1 MKQAERRKSPRV
13 VTDMPLRL
21 TIGGRTV
28 ETRIHDLS
36 SSGIRFGTP
45 DKLPLLSRVQIALE
59 LPAGRD
65 DKGATPIAIAGVV
78 VRCDRAAGAGSKER
92 ADGGRPPK
100 PQAPGTGAAPMAYDT
115 AIFFESL
122 PEGARALLSKFVTAR
137 LR

>member
-1 MKQAERRKSPRV
+1 MTQTERRKSPRV
-13 VTDMPLRL
+13 ETDLPLRL

-59 LPAGRD
+59 LPAG
-65 DKGATPIAIAGVV
+65 KGGTSTTPIAIAGVV
-78 VRCDRAAGAGSKER
+78 VRCDRAAGRKGGEGAGK
-92 ADGGRPPK
+92 G
-100 PQAPGTGAAPMAYDT
+100 GAAAGYDT

-122 PEGARALLSKFVTAR
+122 PEGARSLLSKFVATR